1 MLENKQV
8 ILFSYFREYLKFA
21 VVFIQKVHQKFTDD
35 FVNPLLKGEL

>member
-8 ILFSYFREYLKFA
+8 ILFICSKKYLKFA
-21 VVFIQKVHQKFTDD
+21 AVFIQKVHQKFTDD

>member
-8 ILFSYFREYLKFA
+8 ILFICSKKYLKFTT
-21 VVFIQKVHQKFTDD
+21 VFIQKVHRKFTDD